1 MVVQHFQEW
10 NRGGR
15 MGLWGSDSVE
25 GKGRGRLP
33 EGSALWLAL
42 SNWLMRKASLCS
54 WQAGD
59 SSSWLR
65 WYTYLGLK
73 CQWRSWREGLPS
85 HCKGFKKEIRL
96 LHIMPNEFGHMLQC
110 HIRTH
115 MLLGSIEHTPNRM
128 SLLRDEPGR
137 EMREHRR
144 LLSWQMMFHL
154 RGFIVLQLPLRFIFL
169 RNDPEV
175 SPYHRMNRKKLETFL
190 SCLCCWQML
199 HEISGTHWKFN
210 AGKFMVQ
217 SVLEMNQAYSIY
229 PKPNLS
235 MSRPKKENKMYI
247 FSDRQ

>member
-73 CQWRSWREGLPS
+73 CQWRSWQEGLPS

-110 HIRTH
+110 HTNACTCSSV
-115 MLLGSIEHTPNRM
+115 LLNTPPIECRHWEMSQEERWGSTCWKSM
-128 SLLRDEPGR
+128 FSVSLTLKFEGNTGLMEDNKNG
-137 EMREHRR
+137 
-144 LLSWQMMFHL
+144 
-154 RGFIVLQLPLRFIFL
+154 GK
-169 RNDPEV
+169 
-175 SPYHRMNRKKLETFL
+175 RMNGTGG
-190 SCLCCWQML
+190 SCPDKWCSTSEALQ
-199 HEISGTHWKFN
+199 
-210 AGKFMVQ
+210 
-217 SVLEMNQAYSIY
+217 YSSS
-229 PKPNLS
+229 P
-235 MSRPKKENKMYI
+235 
-247 FSDRQ
+247 